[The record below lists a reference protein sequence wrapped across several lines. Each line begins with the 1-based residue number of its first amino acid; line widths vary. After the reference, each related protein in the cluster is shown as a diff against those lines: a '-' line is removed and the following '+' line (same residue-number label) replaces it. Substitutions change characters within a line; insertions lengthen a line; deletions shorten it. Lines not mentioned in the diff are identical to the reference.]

1 MVSICLLWLSR
12 KVLNIA
18 AVINEYEDYEDEEGD
33 NYDSEDEPPRK
44 ISRSHTFLS
53 VASDS
58 GLTRSV
64 VNRDPTCASR
74 VDKSITRL
82 GGSDG
87 NKQDGSAHN
96 IESILDKKLN
106 EFSNE
111 GKLGPKVNDNL
122 AKMVNTLL
130 TSPMKTTEKNDLLD
144 NYRRP
149 ENCSLNSPRVNDVIS
164 DLCIDSFGRSLD
176 VKLQSI
182 HKLLLKGL
190 TPISDYLFFQL
201 IIQNY
206 SLFETQLSFSKVIL
220 NRQFREF
227 YFVT

>member
-1 MVSICLLWLSR
+1 MFKTFLDSHNKQMDTIQHCLDS
-12 KVLNIA
+12 LNSTYYD
-18 AVINEYEDYEDEEGD
+18 EYEDYEDEEGD

-44 ISRSHTFLS
+44 IFRSDTFLS

-190 TPISDYLFFQL
+190 TPIRL
-201 IIQNY
+201 QNR
-206 SLFETQLSFSKVIL
+206 IL
-220 NRQFREF
+220 
-227 YFVT
+227 